1 MINKYIYLFII
12 FIFALLSS
20 LFLNTKEN
28 FSNIHTL
35 SLNES
40 NFYPQACGSTISFS
54 GSLGCPLLSEQN
66 INTLISRGNNN
77 I

>member
-1 MINKYIYLFII
+1 MLNKYIYLFLI

-20 LFLNTKEN
+20 IFLSNKEK

-35 SLNES
+35 SINES
-40 NFYPQACGSTISFS
+40 TFYPEACGNTITMS